1 VSSVERIYIQLG
13 NKRGGNTNT
22 HKEER
27 ISGGGVGGE
36 SEMCPAID

>member
-1 VSSVERIYIQLG
+1 VSSVERIYSG
-13 NKRGGNTNT
+13 NKRGGGNTNT